1 MTAQQQILQA
11 LLEQGHDPEEAAII
25 LYEIIFELE
34 TGVSVEDV
42 LEGYE
47 LNPELKEALNQI

>member
-11 LLEQGHDPEEAAII
+11 LLEQGHDPNEAGIM

-34 TGVSVEDV
+34 TGTSVDEV
-42 LEGYE
+42 IQSYGF
-47 LNPELKEALNQI
+47 NSELKQALIEI

>member
-11 LLEQGHDPEEAAII
+11 LLEHGHDPEEAAII

-34 TGVSVEDV
+34 TGTSVQEV
-42 LEGYE
+42 IENYE
-47 LNPELKEALNQI
+47 LNPEIKDALNQI

>member
-11 LLEQGHDPEEAAII
+11 LLEQGNDPDEAAII

-34 TGVSVEDV
+34 TGVNVKDV
-42 LEGYE
+42 IDRYD
-47 LNPELKEALNQI
+47 LNPELIESLNQI

>member
-11 LLEQGHDPEEAAII
+11 LLEQGNDPEEAAII
-25 LYEIIFELE
+25 LYEIIFELK

-42 LEGYE
+42 IEGYK